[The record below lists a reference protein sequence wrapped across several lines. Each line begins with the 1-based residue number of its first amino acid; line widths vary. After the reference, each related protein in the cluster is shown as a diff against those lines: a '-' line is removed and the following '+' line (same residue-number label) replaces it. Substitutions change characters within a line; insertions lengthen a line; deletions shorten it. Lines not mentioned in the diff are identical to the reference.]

1 MKCGVKY
8 AKLGKKIL
16 LVSPQILYIAIPN
29 VFIIVVLIIMTASPS
44 SSETK
49 LVDLF
54 SLANP
59 GMSSG
64 IPGGVISPLSQTLVG
79 VRNVFAVVYAFVL
92 LLNCIMS
99 YFVVSKFKK
108 ASSCL
113 LMNMLSVLGVLPF
126 QILFFLIS
134 ASFVAAGALIL
145 LVLFGVF
152 GALLLVGIFFLM
164 LLAGMGQMIFG
175 WVILVNFVIS
185 IPTVFYAF
193 FGMYRARREGLLSP
207 GKTMC
212 LSILTIIPVV
222 NIVAVVIAMVIVS
235 KNAKKMSLPRI
246 G

>member
-1 MKCGVKY
+1 M
-8 AKLGKKIL
+8 
-16 LVSPQILYIAIPN
+16 
-29 VFIIVVLIIMTASPS
+29 
-44 SSETK
+44 
-49 LVDLF
+49 
-54 SLANP
+54 
-59 GMSSG
+59 
-64 IPGGVISPLSQTLVG
+64 
-79 VRNVFAVVYAFVL
+79 
-92 LLNCIMS
+92 
-99 YFVVSKFKK
+99 
-108 ASSCL
+108 
-113 LMNMLSVLGVLPF
+113 
-126 QILFFLIS
+126 
-134 ASFVAAGALIL
+134 
-145 LVLFGVF
+145 
-152 GALLLVGIFFLM
+152 VGIFFLM

>member
-126 QILFFLIS
+126 QILFFDKCFICCRWSPHFISSFWSFWS
-134 ASFVAAGALIL
+134 ASIGRDILSYVACRDGADDLW
-145 LVLFGVF
+145 
-152 GALLLVGIFFLM
+152 
-164 LLAGMGQMIFG
+164 MGY
-175 WVILVNFVIS
+175 
-185 IPTVFYAF
+185 T
-193 FGMYRARREGLLSP
+193 
-207 GKTMC
+207 C
-212 LSILTIIPVV
+212 
-222 NIVAVVIAMVIVS
+222 
-235 KNAKKMSLPRI
+235 
-246 G
+246 